1 MYKGLFILMLSL
13 SLTACEKDND
23 KEPDVP
29 AAITIVNPIAGTI
42 FLNGTALQIRGNA
55 TDNNVLAS
63 VQCTVRNTTSN
74 ATLYSRTIN
83 TGNVGFFDFGQD
95 WTITG
100 ITGPTPARLIITTTD
115 KVGYTATKEVDIQ
128 LTD

>member
-1 MYKGLFILMLSL
+1 MHKVVFILLFSL
-13 SLTACEKDND
+13 SLTACKKDND

-29 AAITIVNPIAGTI
+29 AVITIASPITGTI
-42 FLNGTALQIRGNA
+42 FLNGTALQIRGNV

-63 VQCTVRNTTSN
+63 VQCTIRNTTTNS
-74 ATLYSRTIN
+74 TLYSRTIN

-95 WTITG
+95 WAITG
-100 ITGPTPARLIITTTD
+100 ITGLTPARLIITTTD
-115 KVGYTATKEVDIQ
+115 KLGYTATKEVNIQ